1 MWAEGYGRED
11 AVLLLG
17 HETLHTVLNLAP
29 RPVEEHGSDGPERAH
44 DDEPMLR
51 ASIVH
56 WSHAGKACVQKRNQ
70 LIKLEPDGSAGGGL
84 YWEQERDLLDVA
96 VRTSLG
102 KHERG
107 KRSLPTCCSVQ
118 RRRMWRL

>member
-56 WSHAGKACVQKRNQ
+56 W
-70 LIKLEPDGSAGGGL
+70 
-84 YWEQERDLLDVA
+84 
-96 VRTSLG
+96 
-102 KHERG
+102 
-107 KRSLPTCCSVQ
+107 
-118 RRRMWRL
+118 